1 MRTLIAAAILA
12 AAAYATPA
20 AALDSYNCG
29 YQIVNLGAPTTKL
42 RSACGQPGHIVQ
54 LTNRLG
60 AVVAE
65 RWEYERG
72 RSLVQFVVQ
81 GGRVVR
87 IEHIA
92 G

>member
-1 MRTLIAAAILA
+1 MRTLIAAAIL

-29 YQIVNLGAPTTKL
+29 YQVVSIGAPITKL
-42 RSACGQPGHIVQ
+42 RSACGQPDHIVQ

-65 RWEYERG
+65 RWEYQRG
-72 RSLVQFVVQ
+72 RSLVQFIVQ

-87 IEHIA
+87 VEHIA